1 MTNYFHKLS
10 FIIIYKVIKKN
21 PNMFNWLKNIF
32 KTKPI
37 KKRIISDDEYN
48 SLKKD
53 KQDRI
58 NEILDKISEKGYSSL
73 TKKEIDFLNKNS

>member
-1 MTNYFHKLS
+1 
-10 FIIIYKVIKKN
+10 
-21 PNMFNWLKNIF
+21 MFSWFKNIF

-48 SLKKD
+48 SMKKD
-53 KQDRI
+53 KQDKI

-73 TKKEIDFLNKNS
+73 TKKEIIFLNKNK

>member
-1 MTNYFHKLS
+1 
-10 FIIIYKVIKKN
+10 
-21 PNMFNWLKNIF
+21 MFNWLKNIF

-37 KKRIISDDEYN
+37 RKRIISDDEYN